1 MALVALFFV
10 LLVVAALLVA
20 MSPTLSRSLTALFV
34 PSQSGA
40 VPWNG
45 TDPVNIVM
53 VGLDQRTNEF
63 PHTDTMLIASIDPK
77 TDSVRMLSV
86 PRDLWVNIPN
96 YYADRINDAYGF
108 GGTPLLIKTAEGVV
122 NIPIRYYAV
131 IDFKG
136 FEKVIDALGGVT
148 IDVKHPIND
157 PTFPA
162 PVGNGFAPL
171 HIRAGVQ
178 HMNGRLALDYVRTRH
193 DDPLGD
199 LGRNQRQQQLLLA
212 LKHQA
217 LQPATLFKIPT
228 VLDALGHA
236 VKTNFPY
243 ADLTYLA
250 RVVATAPKSH
260 TRHLG
265 LNYANNSV
273 SNFTT
278 SAGAEVL
285 LPNWPVIHTI
295 TKNLF
300 YDPRLR
306 SASVEVLNGTG
317 TPGQAGELG
326 RWMRQSGFKVP
337 SVGNADNS
345 NYQHTE
351 VIQNSSVG
359 GGDYVARMA
368 ADLLQVK
375 VTSRAV
381 PGSRYPVVVIVGG
394 GWTNPSQS

>member
-1 MALVALFFV
+1 VALVALFLV
-10 LLVVAALLVA
+10 LLVIAALLVA

-34 PSQSGA
+34 PTQSGA
-40 VPWNG
+40 IPWNG

-63 PHTDTMLIASIDPK
+63 PHTDTMIVASIDPK
-77 TDSVRMLSV
+77 TDSIRMLSI

-131 IDFKG
+131 INFKG

-148 IDVKHPIND
+148 INVKYTIND

-162 PVGNGFAPL
+162 PVGNGYAPL
-171 HIRAGVQ
+171 YIKAGVH
-178 HMNGRLALDYVRTRH
+178 HMDGRLALDFVRTRH
-193 DDPLGD
+193 QDPLGD
-199 LGRNQRQQQLLLA
+199 LGRNQRQQQLLFA
-212 LKHQA
+212 LKQQA
-217 LQPATLFKIPT
+217 LQPSTLFKIPT

-243 ADLTYLA
+243 SDLTYLA

-260 TRHLG
+260 TKHLG
-265 LNYANNSV
+265 LNYSNNTV

-278 SAGAEVL
+278 AGGAEVL
-285 LPNWPVIHTI
+285 LPNWPAIHSI
-295 TKNLF
+295 SRHLF
-300 YDPRLR
+300 YDPRLK
-306 SASVEVLNGTG
+306 SAQVEVLNGTG
-317 TPGQAGELG
+317 TPGEADSLG
-326 RWMRQSGFKVP
+326 QWMRQSGFKVP
-337 SVGNADNS
+337 SVGNADNP

-351 VIQNSSVG
+351 VIRNASVD

-375 VTSRAV
+375 VTSRSV
-381 PGSRYPVVVIVGG
+381 PGSHYPVVVIVGAD
-394 GWTNPSQS
+394 WTNPSQS

>member
-1 MALVALFFV
+1 MFFV
-10 LLVVAALLVA
+10 LLVIAALLVA
-20 MSPTLSRSLTALFV
+20 MSPTLSRSLTAFFV

-40 VPWNG
+40 IPWNG

-53 VGLDQRTNEF
+53 VGLDQRTTEF
-63 PHTDTMLIASIDPK
+63 PHTDTMLVVSIDPK

-108 GGTPLLIKTAEGVV
+108 GGTRLLIKTAEGVV

-131 IDFKG
+131 INFKG

-148 IDVKHPIND
+148 IDVKQTIND

-162 PVGNGFAPL
+162 PIGNGYAPL
-171 HIRAGVQ
+171 YIKAGVH
-178 HMNGRLALDYVRTRH
+178 HMNGRLALDFVRTRH
-193 DDPLGD
+193 DDKLGD

-212 LKHQA
+212 LKQQA

-250 RVVATAPKSH
+250 RIVATAPKSH

-265 LNYANNSV
+265 LNYSNNAV

-285 LPNWPVIHTI
+285 LPNWPVIHSI
-295 TKNLF
+295 SRHLF
-300 YDPRLR
+300 YDPRLK
-306 SASVEVLNGTG
+306 SARVEVLNGTG
-317 TPGQAGELG
+317 TPGQAAALG
-326 RWMRQSGFKVP
+326 QWMRQSGFKVP
-337 SVGNADNS
+337 SVGNAGSS

-351 VIQNSSVG
+351 VIQNASVDG
-359 GGDYVARMA
+359 GAYVARMA

-375 VTSRAV
+375 VMQRSV
-381 PGSRYPVVVIVGG
+381 PGSNYPVVVIVGAD
-394 GWTNPSQS
+394 WTDPAQS